1 MDPGSI
7 LALAGLVAAG
17 LGVFWRTSAATK
29 DVQTKADTAI
39 ARVDEVCDDLTPRV
53 GRLEI
58 QHATSRSEIRS
69 LASLLSEVRSDVKT
83 LLNRTP
89 PHA

>member
-1 MDPGSI
+1 MDIGTLI
-7 LALAGLVAAG
+7 ALATFVAMG
-17 LGVFWRTSAATK
+17 LGLLWKSSAATK

-83 LLNRTP
+83 LLNRTHP
-89 PHA
+89 QP